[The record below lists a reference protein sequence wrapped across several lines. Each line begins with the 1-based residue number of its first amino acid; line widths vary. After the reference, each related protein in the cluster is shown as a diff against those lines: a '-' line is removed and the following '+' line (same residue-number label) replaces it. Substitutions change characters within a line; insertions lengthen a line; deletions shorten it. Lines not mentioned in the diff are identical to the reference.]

1 MGDVEQLFDGD
12 ETLGPIDDAD
22 DEGMDYLFIDSGAE
36 EADEGLDGLL

>member
-22 DEGMDYLFIDSGAE
+22 DEAMDYLFIDGNDD